1 MKHLGIT
8 LLAGI
13 LLAGSASATEQD
25 TLSLNGIWEF
35 SLEQGQNDGIRR
47 PDPSSSSGD
56 RRWHASGKSFT
67 WTAIEVPGCWAV
79 QGFEEPMYGN
89 IPPEKAS
96 TGHYRRHF
104 DLPADWAG
112 KRVLLHFDGVW
123 HAARVR
129 LNGTLLG
136 IHESGYTGF
145 SFDISRTLRPEA
157 NLLEVDVAQ
166 TGQYVKLDTYD
177 DWSLGGIFRD
187 VWLEAMPA
195 GCYLEA
201 PTVVTDF
208 DANYR
213 DADLRVKIMLVNRE
227 KSRVAGNFPSLGE
240 SNHEVVFTL
249 TDADG
254 LTVATQT
261 QTIPVQHATGREL
274 TQVLHLHRPQAW
286 NAEHPY
292 LYRLTVELRQDG
304 QLLHSRS
311 TRVGFR
317 EMEIQDG
324 QLLLNGQAI
333 RLRGV
338 NRHDEHPDVG
348 RATRREHWLQD
359 LRMMKDANI
368 NYVRCSHYT
377 PARGFV
383 ELCDSLGMYL
393 SNEVTVGY
401 GDDLLFDEA
410 NAAGT
415 LLRAYETVQRDLN
428 APSILFWTIGNEDPL
443 APQHLAMARLVR
455 GLDPTRPMAMPWRAE
470 SWMPDEFQILAPH
483 YWQPDEYEALARE
496 NPDRPIVT
504 TEYTHAYGLHG
515 MGGLEARWKALM
527 RHPNGTGG
535 AVWMWQDQGIRTPVL
550 PARPSE
556 FSDDPYL
563 RLDAQGWDGIVDADR
578 HPTRDLE
585 EVKAVYA
592 QVYPAVDKVK
602 AVRRIRIPIVN
613 EFDFSDLSG
622 VRILWEQFADGVSV
636 ASGETRL
643 KTPAHRNSSLR
654 LHPAP
659 AKGIYENH
667 LLLTFLREDGSE
679 ITRRSVELQTP
690 VRRKASELSFDPL
703 TFLNSLRPVVWH
715 SLDRTE
721 GLMYSR
727 EERAVIDTTD
737 FSRAVEEILVTE
749 DRSTG
754 GTEKYYLRSRWTIDA
769 NNSFLYEM
777 ECTLTPTQVHIDYTI
792 TPELQLSWI
801 PCYGIAFQPRG
812 MKGLRYVGL
821 GPQDAWPNKKTAPTF
836 GLWTYE
842 SGVKAVRE
850 VLVDLWEGTMCIEGA
865 NYLELDPSRPDEVMV
880 FGNVVSRP
888 EKGRKA
894 VAPFPLLRTAED
906 APFRGSLTFTI
917 Q

>member
-1 MKHLGIT
+1 MSRHTNPIYLLT
-8 LLAGI
+8 LALAI
-13 LLAGSASATEQD
+13 SLNAAAQD
-25 TLSLNGIWEF
+25 TTFSLNGTWDF
-35 SLEQGQNDGIRR
+35 ALEIPGQARNDGKGTSGT
-47 PDPSSSSGD
+47 SSSFAGPD
-56 RRWHASGKSFT
+56 RRISWSP
-67 WTAIEVPGCWAV
+67 IEVPGCWAV

-96 TGHYRRHF
+96 TGHYRRSF
-104 DLPADWAG
+104 NLPSGWTG

-123 HAARVR
+123 HAAQVR
-129 LNGTLLG
+129 LNGILLG
-136 IHESGYTGF
+136 THESGYTEF
-145 SFDISRTLRPEA
+145 SFDISQLLRPED

-177 DWSLGGIFRD
+177 DWSLGGIYRD

-195 GCYLEA
+195 DCYLER

-208 DANYR
+208 DARYR
-213 DADLRVKIMLVNRE
+213 DADLTVKIMVVNRE

-240 SNHEVVFTL
+240 GKHELVFTL

-254 LTVATQT
+254 VTVASQT
-261 QTIPVQHATGREL
+261 QVIPVQHATGREL
-274 TQVLHLHRPQAW
+274 TQVLHLRAPRPW

-311 TRVGFR
+311 TRVGVR
-317 EMEIQDG
+317 EVEIRSG
-324 QLLLNGQAI
+324 QLLLNGEAI

-359 LRMMKDANI
+359 LQMMKDANI
-368 NYVRCSHYT
+368 NYVRCAHYT
-377 PARGFV
+377 PARGFI
-383 ELCDSLGMYL
+383 ELCDSLGMYV

-401 GDDLLFDEA
+401 GDALLFDEA

-443 APQHLAMARLVR
+443 APQHLTMARVVR

-470 SWMPDEFQILAPH
+470 GWMPEEFQILAPH
-483 YWQPDEYEALARE
+483 YWQPDDYEALARE

-535 AVWMWQDQGIRTPVL
+535 AVWMWQDQGVRTPVRMDK
-550 PARPSE
+550 PGD

-578 HPTRDLE
+578 NPTRDLE

-592 QVYPAVDKVK
+592 QVYPSVDR
-602 AVRRIRIPIVN
+602 VRAARRVRIPIVN
-613 EFDFSDLSG
+613 EFDFSDLSS

-636 ASGETRL
+636 AAGEARL
-643 KTPAHRNSSLR
+643 KTPAHRTGKLKLR
-654 LHPAP
+654 PA
-659 AKGIYENH
+659 AADGIYENH

-679 ITRRSVELQTP
+679 ITRRSVELLTP
-690 VRRKASELSFDPL
+690 RRRPASELSFDPL
-703 TFLNSLRPVVWH
+703 AFLGSLHPVVWH
-715 SLDRTE
+715 PLDRTE
-721 GLMYSR
+721 GLMYSK
-727 EERAVIDTTD
+727 EERKRVDATD
-737 FSRAVEEILVTE
+737 FGSATEEILATE
-749 DRSTG
+749 DRSAG
-754 GTEKYYLRSRWTIDA
+754 GVEKYYQCSRWTIDA
-769 NNSFLYEM
+769 HNSFLYEM
-777 ECTLTPTQVHIDYTI
+777 EYTLSPTQIHIDYTI
-792 TPELQLSWI
+792 TPELELSWI
-801 PCYGIAFQPRG
+801 PCYGVAFRPRG
-812 MKGLRYVGL
+812 IKGLRYVGL
-821 GPQDAWPNKKTAPTF
+821 GPQDAWPNKQAAPTF
-836 GLWTYE
+836 GLWTYGG
-842 SGVKAVRE
+842 GVKAVRD
-850 VLVDLWEGTMCIEGA
+850 VLIDLWEGTMCIEGGH
-865 NYLELDPSRPDEVMV
+865 YLEQDPSRPDEVMIY
-880 FGNVVSRP
+880 GDVVSRP

-894 VAPFPLLRTAED
+894 VAPFPLLRTEED
-906 APFRGSLTFTI
+906 APFHGSFTI
-917 Q
+917 TIN